1 MAIMRILNLLYEKS
15 NSLRIP
21 YENLIAGCA
30 MEMVIENLFKA
41 KKKPGFELCNGWEYN
56 ISFYQRICGNQIIVC
71 SYLSHQS
78 EVEQYLEECFQDTN
92 VSMKEI
98 RIIKENKL
106 QLADLIVTLDKLD
119 IAVQL
124 LIREKDKNKEAGDD
138 MSLPSILDNQKK
150 ISYKSAKKEVQIAD
164 LLEEMVYYMDFIPDI
179 SAYSRL
185 YQIIHREMIEGRK
198 VVELLQKDKTRG
210 LYSKVREHHFFEEE
224 WSAERKEKWTF
235 FVKKMQIEGLQ
246 YEEMILTVKKF
257 IEPLWEA
264 IQKEEIFFGDWMP
277 EPERYI

>member
-1 MAIMRILNLLYEKS
+1 
-15 NSLRIP
+15 
-21 YENLIAGCA
+21 
-30 MEMVIENLFKA
+30 
-41 KKKPGFELCNGWEYN
+41 
-56 ISFYQRICGNQIIVC
+56 
-71 SYLSHQS
+71 
-78 EVEQYLEECFQDTN
+78 
-92 VSMKEI
+92 
-98 RIIKENKL
+98 
-106 QLADLIVTLDKLD
+106 
-119 IAVQL
+119 
-124 LIREKDKNKEAGDD
+124 
-138 MSLPSILDNQKK
+138 
-150 ISYKSAKKEVQIAD
+150 
-164 LLEEMVYYMDFIPDI
+164 MDFIPDI

-210 LYSKVREHHFFEEE
+210 LYSKEREHHFFEEE

-246 YEEMILTVKKF
+246 YEEMILPVKKF